1 MVVLGE
7 YRYLNDEY
15 DLDDV
20 VLVVGGNVGYLATGL
35 KENERKN
42 HYKNF
47 IEFGEDVNEEEI
59 QEYWDLSPNEIDE
72 IYETTKLKIDNKTYK
87 VINWEEVKTIRE
99 SDIYK
104 DIKKE
109 EEQQEK
115 DKAYDSRN
123 SLFI

>member
-7 YRYLNDEY
+7 NRYLNEEY

-20 VLVVGGNVGYLATGL
+20 VLVVGGNVGYLATRR
-35 KENERKN
+35 KEHERKN

-59 QEYWDLSPNEIDE
+59 QEYWYLSPNEIDE

>member
-1 MVVLGE
+1 MVVLGKN
-7 YRYLNDEY
+7 RYLNEEY

-20 VLVVGGNVGYLATGL
+20 VLVVGGNVGYLATRL
-35 KENERKN
+35 KEHERKN

-47 IEFGEDVNEEEI
+47 LFFGEDVNEEEI

-72 IYETTKLKIDNKTYK
+72 IYETTKLKIDNKTYR

>member
-7 YRYLNDEY
+7 NRYLNEEY

-20 VLVVGGNVGYLATGL
+20 VLVVGGDVGYLATRL

-59 QEYWDLSPNEIDE
+59 QEYWYLSPNEIDE